1 MAKNWH
7 TAQKNEI
14 NFWKQIYLTDISDNV
29 YKKTDNYGWKM
40 FANEILKR
48 HKVDK
53 NFLEGKTILDLGSGP
68 AGVAKGLHLMV
79 NEGLILKCNIIAA
92 DPLMDFY
99 KNEIGI
105 LKEANNLKLLTNKGE
120 NLDLAEESVDVI
132 ISSNVLDHCDNPDL
146 LINESYR
153 VLKPGGV
160 FLPSVHL
167 VYGYLGFLSSFI
179 KYFDTNHPHHFT
191 DNKIIDKLNLKYEEV
206 NIIKKYSMNY
216 DQKQFTF
223 LNIFKSK
230 NKLRSIKRYLSN
242 FVLYTCYFEC
252 KKINKL

>member
-1 MAKNWH
+1 MPSSVKLWKAAIELENVDDARILLGRAVECVPQSCDMWLALAKLE
-7 TAQKNEI
+7 T
-14 NFWKQIYLTDISDNV
+14 YDNARRV
-29 YKKTDNYGWKM
+29 LNQARKKLP
-40 FANEILKR
+40 AE
-48 HKVDK
+48 
-53 NFLEGKTILDLGSGP
+53 KTIWIS
-68 AGVAKGLHLMV
+68 AAKLE
-79 NEGLILKCNIIAA
+79 EGQNNAA
-92 DPLMDFY
+92 
-99 KNEIGI
+99 
-105 LKEANNLKLLTNKGE
+105 
-120 NLDLAEESVDVI
+120 SVDVI

-191 DNKIIDKLNLKYEEV
+191 DNKIIDKLNLKYDEV